1 MKLIFFICFFLKF
14 CCLYGQDTG
23 PVGNVNSNRIRLDGP
38 GSRPLTSSDAM
49 TFIILHKGKKLK
61 IPENGNVE
69 DSVAMKV
76 IKEINPEWIKSMDIL
91 KGEEAAKYD
100 SINKNGVVLVELK
113 KGTFRKIPR
122 KLRKKFD

>member
-1 MKLIFFICFFLKF
+1 MSSS
-14 CCLYGQDTG
+14 
-23 PVGNVNSNRIRLDGP
+23 NS
-38 GSRPLTSSDAM
+38 M
-49 TFIILHKGKKLK
+49 TFIILHKDKKLK

-69 DSVAMKV
+69 DSVDMNV

-113 KGTFRKIPR
+113 KGKFRKIPR
-122 KLRKKFD
+122 KLRRKFY